1 MLIGDILVHMHR
13 ITLIINVTYKLRVK
27 RIAAQESI
35 FFIIKINNLH
45 EGLSQCQELAKS
57 FYLPYLILFSHNNL
71 IIVHIKDEKN

>member
-1 MLIGDILVHMHR
+1 MLIGDILVHEHR

-45 EGLSQCQELAKS
+45 EGLSQCQ
-57 FYLPYLILFSHNNL
+57 
-71 IIVHIKDEKN
+71 